1 MIEPSVVRAS
11 CARIPNVYGEFQ
23 LCLYTNNQDQKE
35 HMALYMGELDGA
47 EDVLVRVHSECFT
60 GDVLG
65 SQRCDCG
72 EQLDRSMQL
81 IAEEGRGAVVYMRQ
95 EGRGI
100 GLAEK
105 LKAYVLQD
113 LGHDTVDANIL
124 LGHQADARDYT
135 LAALIIRDLGI
146 RSVRLMT
153 NNPAKIDELSEL
165 GIAVSSRVP
174 LEPQTVNHNNRK
186 YLFTKMR
193 RMNHMIDLGEPI
205 AGGGVG
211 SKAAG
216 G

>member
-1 MIEPSVVRAS
+1 MKSPVIMRAS

-23 LCLYTNNQDQKE
+23 LCVYSNDIDDKE
-35 HMALYMGELDGA
+35 HLALYMGNLSGA
-47 EDVLVRVHSECFT
+47 DDVLVRVHSECFT

-72 EQLDRSMQL
+72 EQLDRSMQM
-81 IAEEGRGAVVYMRQ
+81 IGEAGRGAVIYMRQ

-113 LGHDTVDANIL
+113 LGHDTVDANLL

-135 LAALIIRDLGI
+135 IAALIIRDLGI
-146 RSVRLMT
+146 ASVRLMT
-153 NNPAKIDELSEL
+153 NNPAKINELSDL
-165 GIAVSSRVP
+165 GIQVNERVP
-174 LEPQTVNHNNRK
+174 LEPRTVTNNNRQ
-186 YLFTKMR
+186 YLFTKIQ
-193 RMNHMIDLGEPI
+193 RMNHIIDLEEPVL
-205 AGGGVG
+205 GGGIG
-211 SKAAG
+211 STAAG

>member
-1 MIEPSVVRAS
+1 MKQPVVKRVS

-23 LCLYTNNQDQKE
+23 LCLFSNSIDDKE
-35 HMALYMGELDGA
+35 HLALYMGDLAGG

-72 EQLDRSMQL
+72 EQLDRSMQM
-81 IAEEGRGAVVYMRQ
+81 IGEAGRGAVVYMRQ

-100 GLAEK
+100 GLGEK
-105 LKAYVLQD
+105 LRAYVLQD
-113 LGHDTVDANIL
+113 MGHDTVDANLL
-124 LGHQADARDYT
+124 LGHEADARDYT
-135 LAALIIRDLGI
+135 VASLIIRDLGI

-153 NNPAKIDELSEL
+153 NNPSKIDELTDL
-165 GIAVSSRVP
+165 GIQVTERVP
-174 LEPQTVNHNNRK
+174 LHPRSVNHNNRK
-186 YLFTKMR
+186 YLFTKIR
-193 RMNHMIDLGEPI
+193 RMNHLMDIEEPI

-211 SKAAG
+211 STVAG

>member
-153 NNPAKIDELSEL
+153 NNPAKIDELSDL

>member
-1 MIEPSVVRAS
+1 MNGASVERAS

-23 LCLYTNNQDQKE
+23 LCLYTNSEDTKE
-35 HMALYMGELDGA
+35 HLALYMGDLDGA

-81 IAEEGRGAVVYMRQ
+81 IAEAGRGAVIYMRQ

-100 GLAEK
+100 GLGEK
-105 LKAYVLQD
+105 LRAYVLQD
-113 LGHDTVDANIL
+113 MGHDTVDANL
-124 LGHQADARDYT
+124 MLGHQADARDYT
-135 LAALIIRDLGI
+135 IAALIIRDLGI
-146 RSVRLMT
+146 QSVSLMT
-153 NNPAKIDELSEL
+153 NNPAKIDDLTSL
-165 GIAVSSRVP
+165 GIRVSNRVP
-174 LEPQTVNHNNRK
+174 LEPQTVTANNRK

-193 RMNHMIDLGEPI
+193 RMKHILDLEEPI

-211 SKAAG
+211 SAAAG